1 MQLSNTEVVST
12 GNAAI
17 DALNNLIR
25 TAGQGFTVFEQA
37 RQSRKLANLNIE
49 RLRAG
54 LTPYPTAA
62 AYPQAY
68 PDAGGAYGAS
78 PQASQTKTLLIVGGG
93 LLLLTLLILNARSS
107 R

>member
-1 MQLSNTEVVST
+1 MQLSETAPT

-17 DALNNLIR
+17 DALNNLIQS
-25 TAGQGFTVFEQA
+25 AGQGFTLFEQA

-62 AYPQAY
+62 AYPPAY
-68 PDAGGAYGAS
+68 ADAGVPYGAS

-93 LLLLTLLILNARSS
+93 LLLLTLVLLNMRSS